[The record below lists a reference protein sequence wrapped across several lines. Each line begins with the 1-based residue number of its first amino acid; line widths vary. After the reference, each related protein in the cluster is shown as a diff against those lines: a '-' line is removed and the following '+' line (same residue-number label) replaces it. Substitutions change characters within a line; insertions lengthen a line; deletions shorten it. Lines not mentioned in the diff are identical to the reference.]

1 MKQYETKHIRNIAV
15 LGHLGSGKT
24 TLTEALLYAAGA
36 IEKKGEVERKNT
48 VSDYLPEEHSRL
60 SSVSTSLIPIEWK
73 GYKLNFLDVPGSEE
87 FVGEI
92 NQALEVIKGAV
103 IVIDAAKGV
112 EIGTERLWLEI
123 RKRHIPAVLFIN
135 KMDKENVKFEELLE
149 QIRVKLGKKA
159 VPFCWPIGHEA
170 DFEGFVNVVDMKARI
185 YDGTQCVDAE
195 IWEEKRPKVEELHNM
210 IVESVAETSEEL
222 LEKFFGGETISQEEI
237 HQGLRSGVLN
247 GELTPVLVGS
257 ATKTIGVHTM
267 LDMLSEYLPAPNDLN
282 PLEAKNIKTQETVTR
297 HTTNQEPFSAYVFKT
312 TVDPF
317 VGTISL
323 FKINSGTLKVG
334 QEYVIAN
341 IEKQEKVN
349 QLFTLQGKTQVS
361 VETLSAGDIGAIAKV
376 DGLMTGFTLT
386 DPKSPVIYEPVPIPT
401 PTIYV
406 AIHPKNK
413 NDEDKISSALQRL
426 NLEDPT
432 FQIVRNKE
440 TAQQLIGG
448 QGMNHIGFV
457 LEKLKNMFKVDVDTS
472 DQKIV
477 YRETIKV
484 KTQAQGRHKKQSGG
498 AGQFGDVHIRF
509 EPTDKDFEFA
519 EEVFGGSVP
528 KNYFPAVEKGLI
540 EALEHGPLA
549 GFPVIGVKA
558 TLYDGSYHAVDSNEL
573 SFKLAAQIS
582 FKNACE
588 TAKPTILEPIMHVEV
603 TVKDEY
609 VGDVMGDANKRRGR
623 VLGMEPIDGGMQRIS
638 IDVPEAEIIKYTID
652 LKALTQGSGSFTRE
666 FARYEEVPSHLI
678 DRIIAEYKK

>member
-652 LKALTQGSGSFTRE
+652 LKA
-666 FARYEEVPSHLI
+666 
-678 DRIIAEYKK
+678 